1 MDSVA
6 TSHIGTTART
16 DSTLR
21 RLIIASSIG
30 NALEWF
36 DFAAYGFFAVTI
48 SHLFFPVQDQTV
60 SLLLTFGTFGLSYIF
75 RPLGALLLGR
85 YADRRGR
92 KAALLVALNLMT
104 IGTAVCAFIP
114 TYASIGLAAP
124 IGLMCAR
131 VLISFSTGG
140 EFGSGTALMIEQKS
154 PRKAFLSSWQFSSQ
168 GMSTL
173 LASCFGLALSTQLT
187 AAQIASWGWRTPFI
201 FGLLI
206 APVGLY
212 IRKHIEDTLPTSVA
226 QSPLANAAEANA
238 GAHTT
243 APANGAA
250 KEATN
255 EATDAPIRLLL
266 THYKSRILL
275 AAGIMAV
282 STAASYLMI
291 LYMPTYAVKQLHLP
305 ASTGFAAT
313 VVTGLILTVMTPIM
327 GHLADHYGRGR
338 IMTVSAIGTL
348 LTIYPC
354 FAWLL
359 SAPSFG
365 VLMAIMIVAG
375 VIKAIYFGPLAAV
388 LSSLFPVHVR
398 STGLGFS
405 YNIGVMVFG
414 GFTPW
419 LVTMII
425 GATGNPASPSFYLM
439 GCAVLSLVCLR
450 IYERKIKHQ
459 I

>member
-1 MDSVA
+1 MDSTVIDDDVR
-6 TSHIGTTART
+6 HP
-16 DSTLR
+16 DPKPMR
-21 RLIIASSIG
+21 RLIIATSIG

-36 DFAAYGFFAVTI
+36 DFAAYGFFAVTL
-48 SHLFFPVQDQTV
+48 SKLFFPAHDETV
-60 SLLLTFGTFGLSYIF
+60 SLLMTFGTFGLSYVF

-92 KAALLVALNLMT
+92 KAALLAALALT
-104 IGTAVCAFIP
+104 TVGTFICAVIP
-114 TYASIGLAAP
+114 TYAQIGLAAP
-124 IGLMCAR
+124 IGLMAAR
-131 VLISFSTGG
+131 ILISFSTGG

-154 PRKAFLSSWQFSSQ
+154 KRKAYLASWQFSSQ
-168 GMSTL
+168 GMSTV
-173 LASCFGLALSTQLT
+173 LASCAGLALSTQLSP
-187 AAQIASWGWRTPFI
+187 AQIESWGWRTPFL
-201 FGLLI
+201 FGLLV

-212 IRKHIEDTLPTSVA
+212 IRKHIDDTLP
-226 QSPLANAAEANA
+226 
-238 GAHTT
+238 
-243 APANGAA
+243 GAA
-250 KEATN
+250 HGSAHATARN
-255 EATDAPIRLLL
+255 QPVRELLA
-266 THYKSRILL
+266 HCKGRILL

-313 VVTGLILTVMTPIM
+313 VVTGAILMLFTPIM
-327 GHLADHYGRGR
+327 GHLADRYGRSR
-338 IMTVSAIGTL
+338 MMLLSAVATL

-359 SAPSFG
+359 SSPSFSVLMTIMVLAG
-365 VLMAIMIVAG
+365 VL
-375 VIKAIYFGPLAAV
+375 KAIYFGPLAAV
-388 LSSLFPVHVR
+388 LSSLFPTHMR

-419 LVTMII
+419 LVTAMI
-425 GATGNPASPSFYLM
+425 GATHNPLSPAFYLM
-439 GCAVLSLVCLR
+439 ACAVLSLACIAVYHYKLT
-450 IYERKIKHQ
+450 KH

>member
-6 TSHIGTTART
+6 TAKVSTTASA
-16 DSTLR
+16 DGTLR

-48 SHLFFPVQDQTV
+48 SHLFFPVHDQTV

-75 RPLGALLLGR
+75 RPLGALVLGR
-85 YADRRGR
+85 YADRHGR
-92 KAALLVALNLMT
+92 KAALLAALSLMT
-104 IGTAVCAFIP
+104 VGTAICAFIP

-187 AAQIASWGWRTPFI
+187 SAQIESWGWRTPFI

-212 IRKHIEDTLPTSVA
+212 IRKHIDDTLPASIVG
-226 QSPLANAAEANA
+226 S
-238 GAHTT
+238 
-243 APANGAA
+243 
-250 KEATN
+250 EATN
-255 EATDAPIRLLL
+255 NANAPIRLLL
-266 THYKSRILL
+266 THYKTRILL
-275 AAGIMAV
+275 SAGIMAV

-313 VVTGLILTVMTPIM
+313 VVTGLILTVMTPVM

-338 IMTVSAIGTL
+338 IMTVSAVATL
-348 LTIYPC
+348 VTIYPC

-365 VLMAIMIVAG
+365 VLMAIMILAG
-375 VIKAIYFGPLAAV
+375 VVKAIYFGPLAAV

-419 LVTMII
+419 LVTMVI

-439 GCAVLSLVCLR
+439 GCAVLSLVCLQ

>member
-1 MDSVA
+1 MDSTVIDDDVR
-6 TSHIGTTART
+6 HP
-16 DSTLR
+16 DPKPMR
-21 RLIIASSIG
+21 RLIVATSIG

-36 DFAAYGFFAVTI
+36 DFAAYGFFAVTL
-48 SHLFFPVQDQTV
+48 SKLFFPAHDETV
-60 SLLLTFGTFGLSYIF
+60 SLLMTFGTFGLSYVF

-92 KAALLVALNLMT
+92 KAALLAALALT
-104 IGTAVCAFIP
+104 TVGTFICAVIP
-114 TYASIGLAAP
+114 TYAQIGLAAP
-124 IGLMCAR
+124 IGLMAAR
-131 VLISFSTGG
+131 ILISFSTGG

-154 PRKAFLSSWQFSSQ
+154 KRKAYLASWQFSSQ
-168 GMSTL
+168 GMSTV
-173 LASCFGLALSTQLT
+173 LASCAGLALSTQLSP
-187 AAQIASWGWRTPFI
+187 AQIESWGWRTPFL
-201 FGLLI
+201 FGLLV

-212 IRKHIEDTLPTSVA
+212 IRKHIDDTLP
-226 QSPLANAAEANA
+226 
-238 GAHTT
+238 
-243 APANGAA
+243 GAA
-250 KEATN
+250 HGSAHATARN
-255 EATDAPIRLLL
+255 QPVRGLLA
-266 THYKSRILL
+266 HCKGRILL

-313 VVTGLILTVMTPIM
+313 VVTGAILMLFTPIM
-327 GHLADHYGRGR
+327 GHLADRYGRSR
-338 IMTVSAIGTL
+338 MMLLSAVATL

-359 SAPSFG
+359 SSPSFSVLMTIMVLAG
-365 VLMAIMIVAG
+365 VL
-375 VIKAIYFGPLAAV
+375 KAIYFGPLAAV
-388 LSSLFPVHVR
+388 LSSLFPTHMR

-419 LVTMII
+419 LVTAMI
-425 GATGNPASPSFYLM
+425 GATHNPLSPAFYLM
-439 GCAVLSLVCLR
+439 ACAVLSLACIAVYHYKLT
-450 IYERKIKHQ
+450 KH

>member
-1 MDSVA
+1 MDSTV
-6 TSHIGTTART
+6 IEDDVRQTTPKPM
-16 DSTLR
+16 R
-21 RLIIASSIG
+21 RLIVATSIG

-36 DFAAYGFFAVTI
+36 DFAAYGFFAVTL
-48 SHLFFPVQDQTV
+48 SKLFFPAHDETV
-60 SLLLTFGTFGLSYIF
+60 SLLMTFGTFGLSYVF

-92 KAALLVALNLMT
+92 KAALLMALGLT
-104 IGTAVCAFIP
+104 TVGTLICAVIP
-114 TYASIGLAAP
+114 TYSQIGITAP
-124 IGLMCAR
+124 IGLMTAR
-131 VLISFSTGG
+131 ILISFSTGG

-154 PRKAFLSSWQFSSQ
+154 KRKAFLASWQFSSQ
-168 GMSTL
+168 GMSTV
-173 LASCFGLALSTQLT
+173 LASCAGLALSTQLSPE
-187 AAQIASWGWRTPFI
+187 QIESWGWRAPFI
-201 FGLLI
+201 FGLLV

-212 IRKHIEDTLPTSVA
+212 IRKHIDDTLPD
-226 QSPLANAAEANA
+226 AA
-238 GAHTT
+238 HS
-243 APANGAA
+243 APG
-250 KEATN
+250 N
-255 EATDAPIRLLL
+255 EPVRDLLV
-266 THYKSRILL
+266 HSKGRILL

-313 VVTGLILTVMTPIM
+313 VVTGAILMIFTPLM
-327 GHLADHYGRGR
+327 GHLADRYGRSR
-338 IMTVSAIGTL
+338 MMVVSAVVTL

-359 SAPSFG
+359 SNPSFS
-365 VLMAIMIVAG
+365 VLMAIMVLAG
-375 VIKAIYFGPLAAV
+375 ALKAIYFGPLAAV
-388 LSSLFPVHVR
+388 LSSLFPTHMR

-419 LVTMII
+419 LVTAMI
-425 GATGNPASPSFYLM
+425 GATHDPLSPAFYLM
-439 GCAVLSLVCLR
+439 ACAILSLTC
-450 IYERKIKHQ
+450 IAIHHYKINKH

>member
-1 MDSVA
+1 MDSTVIEEDVRQ
-6 TSHIGTTART
+6 TNPKPM
-16 DSTLR
+16 R
-21 RLIIASSIG
+21 RLIIATSIG

-36 DFAAYGFFAVTI
+36 DFAAYGFFAVTL
-48 SHLFFPVQDQTV
+48 SKLFFPAHDETV
-60 SLLLTFGTFGLSYIF
+60 SLLMTFGTFGLSYIF

-92 KAALLVALNLMT
+92 KAALLMALSLT
-104 IGTAVCAFIP
+104 TVGTLICAVIP
-114 TYASIGLAAP
+114 TYAQIGIAAP
-124 IGLMCAR
+124 IGLLTAR
-131 VLISFSTGG
+131 MLISFSTGG

-154 PRKAFLSSWQFSSQ
+154 KRKAFLASWQFSSQ
-168 GMSTL
+168 GMSTV
-173 LASCFGLALSTQLT
+173 LASCAGLALSTQLSPE
-187 AAQIASWGWRTPFI
+187 QIESWGWRAPFI
-201 FGLLI
+201 FGLLV

-212 IRKHIEDTLPTSVA
+212 IRKHIDDTLPDAAHKASSNTPVRDL
-226 QSPLANAAEANA
+226 LAHSK
-238 GAHTT
+238 G
-243 APANGAA
+243 
-250 KEATN
+250 
-255 EATDAPIRLLL
+255 
-266 THYKSRILL
+266 RILL

-313 VVTGLILTVMTPIM
+313 VVTGTILMLFTPLM
-327 GHLADHYGRGR
+327 GHLADRYGRSR
-338 IMTVSAIGTL
+338 MMVLSAIITL

-359 SAPSFG
+359 ASPSLS
-365 VLMAIMIVAG
+365 VLLTIMTLAG
-375 VIKAIYFGPLAAV
+375 ALKAIYFGPLAAV
-388 LSSLFPVHVR
+388 LSSLFPTHMR

-419 LVTMII
+419 LVTAMI
-425 GATGNPASPSFYLM
+425 GATHDPLSPAFYLM
-439 GCAVLSLVCLR
+439 ACAMLSLVCIA
-450 IYERKIKHQ
+450 IYHYKIDKH

>member
-1 MDSVA
+1 MDSTVIDDDVR
-6 TSHIGTTART
+6 HP
-16 DSTLR
+16 DPKPMR
-21 RLIIASSIG
+21 RLIVATSIG

-36 DFAAYGFFAVTI
+36 DFAAYGFFAVTL
-48 SHLFFPVQDQTV
+48 SKLFFPAHDETV
-60 SLLLTFGTFGLSYIF
+60 SLLMTFGTFGLSYVF

-92 KAALLVALNLMT
+92 KAALLAALALT
-104 IGTAVCAFIP
+104 TVGTFICAVIP
-114 TYASIGLAAP
+114 TYAQIGLAAP
-124 IGLMCAR
+124 IGLMAAR
-131 VLISFSTGG
+131 ILISFSTGG

-154 PRKAFLSSWQFSSQ
+154 KRKAYLASWQFSSQ
-168 GMSTL
+168 GMSTV
-173 LASCFGLALSTQLT
+173 LASCAGLALSTQLSP
-187 AAQIASWGWRTPFI
+187 AQIESWGWRTPFL
-201 FGLLI
+201 FGLLV

-212 IRKHIEDTLPTSVA
+212 IRKHIDDTLP
-226 QSPLANAAEANA
+226 
-238 GAHTT
+238 
-243 APANGAA
+243 GAA
-250 KEATN
+250 HGSAHGTARNQPVRE
-255 EATDAPIRLLL
+255 LLA
-266 THYKSRILL
+266 HCKGRILL

-313 VVTGLILTVMTPIM
+313 VVTGAILMLFTPIM
-327 GHLADHYGRGR
+327 GHLADRYGRSR
-338 IMTVSAIGTL
+338 MMLLSAVATL

-359 SAPSFG
+359 SSPSFSVLMTIMVLAG
-365 VLMAIMIVAG
+365 VL
-375 VIKAIYFGPLAAV
+375 KAIYFGPLAAV
-388 LSSLFPVHVR
+388 LSSLFPTHMR

-419 LVTMII
+419 LVTAMI
-425 GATGNPASPSFYLM
+425 GATHNPLSPAFYLM
-439 GCAVLSLVCLR
+439 ACAVLSLACIAVYHYKLT
-450 IYERKIKHQ
+450 KH